1 MTELELRQ
9 MFKNLSDCYADTRSF
24 ENDGSYTEGEVIQ
37 AMTED
42 RFIEALK
49 EAKFITSNTVLP
61 AGVSRVDVNAKWEC
75 CKCGWVGKHSDSAD
89 KTPVVNDAWLL
100 VCPKCGNK
108 DEFYACR

>member
-9 MFKNLSDCYADTRSF
+9 MFKNLSDCYADTGRF

-49 EAKFITSNTVLP
+49 EAKLLP
-61 AGVSRVDVNAKWEC
+61 IPAV
-75 CKCGWVGKHSDSAD
+75 SDSLIGRKLIYKGREYTIID
-89 KTPVVNDAWLL
+89 KHNTSDYVLL
-100 VCPKCGNK
+100 D
-108 DEFYACR
+108 DESMTMVGLHWEDVELVG

>member
-9 MFKNLSDCYADTRSF
+9 MFKNLSDCYADTGRF

-49 EAKFITSNTVLP
+49 EAKLLP
-61 AGVSRVDVNAKWEC
+61 IPAVGKSVCNCGKPEPDSDLEC
-75 CKCGWVGKHSDSAD
+75 CMICGKLIHDD
-89 KTPVVNDAWLL
+89 
-100 VCPKCGNK
+100 
-108 DEFYACR
+108 R

>member
-9 MFKNLSDCYADTRSF
+9 MFKNLSDCYADTGRF

-49 EAKFITSNTVLP
+49 EAKLLPIPAVSNLLCGYFEPDNSTSSAT
-61 AGVSRVDVNAKWEC
+61 K
-75 CKCGWVGKHSDSAD
+75 CKCGCEKWEHP
-89 KTPVVNDAWLL
+89 KTA
-100 VCPKCGNK
+100 
-108 DEFYACR
+108 

>member
-9 MFKNLSDCYADTRSF
+9 MFKNLSDCYADTGRF

-49 EAKFITSNTVLP
+49 EAKFITSNTLLAVSLP
-61 AGVSRVDVNAKWEC
+61 DYMEISEKKDKGEKITALEQFLLDNEP
-75 CKCGWVGKHSDSAD
+75 AD
-89 KTPVVNDAWLL
+89 FEQSEAFRKGLL
-100 VCPKCGNK
+100 
-108 DEFYACR
+108 DIIRQ

>member
-9 MFKNLSDCYADTRSF
+9 MFKNLSDCYADTGRF

-49 EAKFITSNTVLP
+49 EAKFITSNTVL
-61 AGVSRVDVNAKWEC
+61 VDSLPSDCIRNWETNYYC
-75 CKCGWVGKHSDSAD
+75 SEKGKCK
-89 KTPVVNDAWLL
+89 
-100 VCPKCGNK
+100 KCSWAN
-108 DEFYACR
+108 FH